1 MKLVL
6 NIKRKIYQFLQ
17 TFLLI
22 KVLGIKELEIK
33 VHKTGGYHTPKYNPK
48 KIEFIHLPKCGGSSF
63 KKSMPFQLFEDNI
76 HKPIA
81 LSDFIKIQNNNKIDT
96 KYITIIRDPVDRVW
110 SFYQM
115 CKNSRYH
122 FAWSRYTNSLEN
134 FLDKCWEVNNFYT
147 QYFSLKIRSLDI
159 DESHIEKALKTIKN
173 FYFVLELE
181 NINDDWVAFKDKFF
195 KDTKIQLNNFPNFNK
210 NTYKS
215 SPNKKEI
222 EMIRLYNQYDLIFH
236 KEIKNK
242 KKELFF

>member
-1 MKLVL
+1 M

-22 KVLGIKELEIK
+22 KDLGIKELEIK
-33 VHKTGGYHTPKYNPK
+33 VHNTGGYHTPKYYPK

-63 KKSMPFQLFEDNI
+63 KKSMPSQLLEDTL
-76 HKPIA
+76 HRPIA
-81 LSDFIKIQNNNKIDT
+81 LSDYIKIQNNNKIDT

-115 CKNSRYH
+115 CKNYRYH
-122 FAWSRYTNSLEN
+122 FAWSRYTNSLEH
-134 FLDKCWEVNNFYT
+134 FLDKCWEVNNLYI

-181 NINDDWVAFKDKFF
+181 NINDDWVAFKNKFF
-195 KDTKIQLNNFPNFNK
+195 KDTKIQLNNFPDFNR
-210 NTYKS
+210 NIYKS

-222 EMIRLYNQYDLIFH
+222 EMISLYNQYDLIFH
-236 KEIKNK
+236 KEIKNM